1 MIALVLMPFCDVER
15 PSLALGLLKAALTTS
30 GFDAQVVYANL
41 RFARQVG
48 VHASSLPLRLWA
60 PALVGEWIFAG
71 AAFPDF
77 FPADDRYLDLRNAL
91 DQCQSQSDITRLVH
105 DLSKAQKQDATL
117 VAIIRAREAEL
128 KPGA

>member
-15 PSLALGLLKAALTTS
+15 PSLALGLLKAALAKS
-30 GFDAQVVYANL
+30 GVAAEVVYANL

-48 VHASSLPLRLWA
+48 VHAASLPLRLWA

-77 FPADDRYLDLRNAL
+77 FPADDRYLDECIAPF
-91 DQCQSQSDITRLVH
+91 
-105 DLSKAQKQDATL
+105 
-117 VAIIRAREAEL
+117 ARFHAADD
-128 KPGA
+128 PTPSAPSSRRCCSRRRRSTPPSHSRRPR